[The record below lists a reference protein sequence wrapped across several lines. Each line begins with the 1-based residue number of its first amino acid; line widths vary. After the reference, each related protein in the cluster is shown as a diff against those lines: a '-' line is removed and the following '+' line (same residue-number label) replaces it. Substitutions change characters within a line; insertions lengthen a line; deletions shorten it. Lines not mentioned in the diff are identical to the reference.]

1 MAHDSLDE
9 FKQKQRE
16 MWSSFA
22 PSAIFTTPV
31 AANLVSFAGI
41 HAGQQV
47 LDVRR
52 AGIDRRHRL
61 GGTGADRVAVDD
73 LDHLEA
79 AGPLALEARTHL
91 DAVSLLHRRSVRP

>member
-31 AANLVSFAGI
+31 AANLVSFTGI

-47 LDVRR
+47 LDV
-52 AGIDRRHRL
+52 
-61 GGTGADRVAVDD
+61 GTGTGVVAI
-73 LDHLEA
+73 
-79 AGPLALEARTHL
+79 T
-91 DAVSLLHRRSVRP
+91 AVHSIWNPEIQNRLN